1 MPGAGVDPERLGQK
15 WRKGKSSLG
24 RSFKVRKSQVGCRP
38 QGALWRSQPPRASQ
52 RRLSASPHGP
62 AHALHTLIYPHTHTR
77 KPMWTH
83 HTLTRPCT
91 RRQRPC
97 RPLQTP
103 ILHPRHTRLHTLLHL
118 CLPCTRALTHLHAT
132 HTVHMLYHMHSTH
145 AHAPPRT
152 AAHTRACTRTQPMWL
167 PCSLFPSSS
176 PPGRRGEGAI
186 GHLPGSWKTPS
197 LPHHPL
203 PPPSTPQHSSWGPP
217 APSPR
222 GPSGGRGWG
231 AAV

>member
-1 MPGAGVDPERLGQK
+1 M
-15 WRKGKSSLG
+15 
-24 RSFKVRKSQVGCRP
+24 
-38 QGALWRSQPPRASQ
+38 ALPAPRASQ

-77 KPMWTH
+77 KPTWTH

-97 RPLQTP
+97 TPLHTP

-132 HTVHMLYHMHSTH
+132 HTVHMLHRTHSTH

-152 AAHTRACTRTQPMWL
+152 ATHTHTRVRAHAYK
-167 PCSLFPSSS
+167 PCGCPAASFLLRAPLDAEVRVPSATCRAR
-176 PPGRRGEGAI
+176 GRLRVC
-186 GHLPGSWKTPS
+186 PTTPS
-197 LPHHPL
+197 PA
-203 PPPSTPQHSSWGPP
+203 PSTPQHSSWGPP
-217 APSPR
+217 APAQE
-222 GPSGGRGWG
+222 G
-231 AAV
+231 AQRR